1 MHHVNPGRQSSHNA
15 SHSPDHNKNHNP
27 SIRPDSPYAFQKRM
41 PYQQPFF
48 RFLLDI
54 TAYLLIP
61 GFTILFVR
69 GSNWFTTNFSVL
81 GNDMGRENAF
91 VFWGLLVGIYFFVI
105 LQMISSYL
113 VPPLKTTCFIP
124 LALLLL
130 VCAITTPYLPEQL
143 PLKATLHVVFA
154 FLSAVCL
161 AVFLILLLCDLSR
174 RIPEA
179 IRLYQAGLIMILLIS
194 VFLLLAAGIVSS
206 ALEIF
211 FTISVTI
218 FCRRLEKRLLSYLPP

>member
-1 MHHVNPGRQSSHNA
+1 MHHVNSGRQSSNNA
-15 SHSPDHNKNHNP
+15 AH
-27 SIRPDSPYAFQKRM
+27 RPD
-41 PYQQPFF
+41 QQPFF

-81 GNDMGRENAF
+81 GNDIGRENAF

-113 VPPLKTTCFIP
+113 VPPLKTTFFIP

-130 VCAITTPYLPEQL
+130 VFAITTPYLPEQL
-143 PLKATLHVVFA
+143 PLKAALHVAFA

-161 AVFLILLLCDLSR
+161 ALFLVLLLCDLSR

-179 IRLYQAGLIMILLIS
+179 IRLYQAGLFMILLIS
-194 VFLLLAAGIVSS
+194 AFLLLAAGIVSS

-211 FTISVTI
+211 FTISITI
-218 FCRRLEKRLLSYLPP
+218 FCRQLEKRLFFLCRFLNGKL